1 MRVRLPTL
9 AFGFMAILVVAACV
23 GQTGVAD
30 PTQQLSAGQT
40 PEAGSSD
47 PAAPGTTPALTP
59 GLSTPGMASP
69 GASPSLGATTH
80 PQATVAPTLDWA
92 EVGYAIG
99 VRDPVAL
106 GGNARVELDAPV
118 GPTCT
123 LSAKYPNGKSAA
135 VGSPSHPKSGAWVW
149 SWTVPTTAGLG
160 KATISFGCTYGGLT
174 KPGSD
179 SFQLVAALPTPTPK
193 PTPTPTWSIS
203 GSVTTPVS
211 AKNGMLTFTG
221 HVNGTPPP
229 GIAPIDLSCRF
240 YVTYSGFDQLIASEG
255 SVQTRDFT
263 LAGPIGYPTAATYHW
278 HVTCAATLN
287 AGTRQAAGTFVA
299 Q

>member
-1 MRVRLPTL
+1 MRFQLPML
-9 AFGFMAILVVAACV
+9 EFGLVVILVVAACA
-23 GQTGVAD
+23 GGSAGT
-30 PTQQLSAGQT
+30 AGQT
-40 PEAGSSD
+40 AQAQSSSPAGPET
-47 PAAPGTTPALTP
+47 APVLT
-59 GLSTPGMASP
+59 S
-69 GASPSLGATTH
+69 SPSASATTTH
-80 PQATVAPTLDWA
+80 PHATPAPTLDWA
-92 EVGYAIG
+92 EVGYAVG

-106 GGNARVELDAPV
+106 GGTARVELDGPV
-118 GPTCT
+118 GPICT
-123 LSAKYPNGKSAA
+123 LSAKYPNGKSAS

-160 KATISFGCTYGGLT
+160 KATIAFACTYAGFT

-179 SFQLVAALPTPTPK
+179 SFKLVAALPTPTPK

-203 GSVTTPVS
+203 GSVNSPVS
-211 AKNGMLTFTG
+211 ANNGTLTFAG

-229 GIAPIDLSCRF
+229 GIAPIDLYCRF
-240 YVTYSGFDQLIASEG
+240 YVTYSGYDQLIASEG

-263 LAGPIGYPTAATYHW
+263 LAGPIGYPTPATYHW
-278 HVTCAATLN
+278 HVTCAATLS